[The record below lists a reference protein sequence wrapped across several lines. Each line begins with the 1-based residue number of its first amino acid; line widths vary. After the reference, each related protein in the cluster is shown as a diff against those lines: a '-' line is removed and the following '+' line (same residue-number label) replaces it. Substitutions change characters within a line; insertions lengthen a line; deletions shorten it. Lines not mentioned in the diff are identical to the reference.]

1 MAHELPSCITKFAF
15 ISRGA
20 TGWVFKVDD
29 NIALKYVRK
38 DRLNEFKKE
47 TDACDLFERHG
58 SSPYL
63 IQSFL
68 RLPGLNFLQFMSGG
82 SLDQRIYNNQR
93 RDYKHQKCLE
103 VLRLEPVYKI
113 EQWLME
119 LSAAIAWLESL
130 GLVHGDLRPA
140 NILLDDTDCLK
151 LADFDCL
158 VAIGSRNMGNAPPW
172 ARIQGAEAGPQRGT
186 FGMYG
191 ATSEQFTFG
200 SILYNL
206 TRGFEL
212 YEDIEGNEA
221 VSLLALM
228 KFPDLSDAGLDRII
242 DRCWRGEYASLAD
255 LAGEMA
261 NLAGAAAIL
270 PATLP
275 DEEHPAEM
283 REKCHQVLEG
293 KLAGIKF
300 EALKEKLNAG
310 TTGLVHELRGS
321 ALDATS
327 L

>member
-1 MAHELPSCITKFAF
+1 MAHELPSCITKLAF

-38 DRLNEFKKE
+38 GRLNEFKKE
-47 TDACDLFERHG
+47 NDAYDLFERHG
-58 SSPYL
+58 SSPYV

-68 RLPGLNFLQFMSGG
+68 RLPGLNFLQLMPGS

-93 RDYKHQKCLE
+93 RDYGNQRCLE
-103 VLRLEPVYKI
+103 VLRLEPVCKI
-113 EQWLME
+113 EQWAME

-130 GLVHGDLRPA
+130 GLVHGDLRPT

-151 LADFDCL
+151 LADFDCIA
-158 VAIGSRNMGNAPPW
+158 AIGSRNLGNAPPW

-186 FGMYG
+186 FGTYG

-212 YEDIEGNEA
+212 YEDIEGNAA
-221 VSLLALM
+221 VRLLALM
-228 KFPDLSDAGLDRII
+228 KFPDLSDVGLDRIT

-255 LAGEMA
+255 LAREMA
-261 NLAGAAAIL
+261 NLGGAAATL
-270 PATLP
+270 PATLL
-275 DEEHPAEM
+275 DEEHLAEM
-283 REKCHQVLEG
+283 REKCRRLLEG

-300 EALKEKLNAG
+300 EAPEEKLDVS
-310 TTGLVHELRGS
+310 TTG
-321 ALDATS
+321 
-327 L
+327 